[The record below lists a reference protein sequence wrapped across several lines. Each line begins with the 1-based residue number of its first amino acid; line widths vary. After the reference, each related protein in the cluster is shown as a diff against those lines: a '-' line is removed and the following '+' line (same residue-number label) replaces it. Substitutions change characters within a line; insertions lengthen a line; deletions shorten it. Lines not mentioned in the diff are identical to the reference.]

1 MTARGTT
8 GPPQRSFSLDVNDP
22 PTQQYLSVRTAT
34 SRAHRQAQAQ
44 AQALALAAI
53 PCHSRLLTAW
63 RHKETQNKSMGPNAI
78 SDHCPAN

>member
-8 GPPQRSFSLDVNDP
+8 GPPQRSFSLGVKDP

-44 AQALALAAI
+44 AQAQAAI
-53 PCHSRLLTAW
+53 PCHRRLLTAW
-63 RHKETQNKSMGPNAI
+63 RHKETQNKSMGTNAI